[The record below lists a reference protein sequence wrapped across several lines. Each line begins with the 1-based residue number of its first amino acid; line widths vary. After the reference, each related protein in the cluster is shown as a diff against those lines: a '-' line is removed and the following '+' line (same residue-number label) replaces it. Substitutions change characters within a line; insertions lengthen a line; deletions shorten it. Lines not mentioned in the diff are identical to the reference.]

1 VLQHFGEV
9 AGLNLQLLGQTA
21 KNNEGFLDECR
32 LADTMQ
38 LTLAEIARRE
48 PSLQDLAYGSAER
61 IARRFLV
68 DVAFVSLGYV

>member
-1 VLQHFGEV
+1 MKVFW
-9 AGLNLQLLGQTA
+9 
-21 KNNEGFLDECR
+21 DECR
-32 LADTMQ
+32 LADTMP